1 MVTLIWVNT
10 AVILFTLVGG
20 GIILVYQLRRA
31 SEALVQVG
39 RVVERVEEAAVKIQ
53 ETASRSERISVAIF
67 QRLSV
72 DETSQA

>member
-10 AVILFTLVGG
+10 VAILFALIGG
-20 GIILVYQLRRA
+20 GIIVVYQLRKI

-39 RVVERVEEAAVKIQ
+39 KVVERVEEAAVKIQ
-53 ETASRSERISVAIF
+53 ETASRSERISVAIL

-72 DETSQA
+72 GDNPQA

>member
-10 AVILFTLVGG
+10 GVILFALVGG
-20 GIILVYQLRRA
+20 GIIVMSQLRKI
-31 SEALVQVG
+31 SEALAQVG

-53 ETASRSERISVAIF
+53 ETASRSERISVAIL

-72 DETSQA
+72 GDTSQT